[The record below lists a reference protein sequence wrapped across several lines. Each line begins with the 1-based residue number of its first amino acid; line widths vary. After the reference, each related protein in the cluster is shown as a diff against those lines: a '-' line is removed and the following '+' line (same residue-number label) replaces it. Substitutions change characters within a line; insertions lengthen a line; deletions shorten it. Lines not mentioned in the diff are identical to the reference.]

1 MAARKNGGV
10 FETPSGIPIVLENSA
25 LQKQISVKHEVHGRG
40 CPSRL

>member
-10 FETPSGIPIVLENSA
+10 FETSGIPIVLENSA